1 MKINRCT
8 GTYKSFFGMLL
19 LVILCLGFS
28 GQAFA
33 EGSYQVTEMQMQ
45 GTITTDSALNVR
57 RGPGKDYDVLTKVS
71 NDTVLTITGQAD
83 NGWYQVEINGETGYV
98 SDKYVDA
105 QEVAKAGELEKE
117 EGEPE
122 EGYRGL
128 NQSPYV
134 KKLLVIS
141 AVIIVILVMIVLT
154 IKGLRRD
161 DEDDEYDDEDEDDE
175 YDDEDADGGEY
186 DDGDEDDGEYD
197 DEDDDDGEYD
207 DEDDDDGGEY
217 DDRDEDDEDE
227 DDDDEDDEPVRRPR
241 TKKQPSQQNK
251 NKKQP
256 QQGKKPGAQQGKKQ
270 TKKKEYVL
278 REEDYRVQIDPSFF
292 EDKEPIEQPAM
303 VTGYLERKKIEE
315 EALKRG
321 LNLSDQEIRAYA
333 SEHGKA
339 EDGAGK
345 QKELDEAMAK
355 LSELQKEIERLKKQ

>member
-8 GTYKSFFGMLL
+8 GTYGNFFGMLL
-19 LVILCLGFS
+19 LVLLCLGFS

-71 NDTVLTITGQAD
+71 NDTILTITGQAD
-83 NGWYQVEINGETGYV
+83 NGWYQIEIGGETGYV
-98 SDKYVDA
+98 SDQYVDA
-105 QEVAKAGELEKE
+105 QEVAEAGEPE
-117 EGEPE
+117 EEAGEPE

-154 IKGLRRD
+154 IRGLRRD
-161 DEDDEYDDEDEDDE
+161 DEDE
-175 YDDEDADGGEY
+175 
-186 DDGDEDDGEYD
+186 DDGDEYD

-207 DEDDDDGGEY
+207 DDDDGDDDDEDDDGEY
-217 DDRDEDDEDE
+217 DDEEEEDD
-227 DDDDEDDEPVRRPR
+227 DDEPVRRPR

-251 NKKQP
+251 KLP
-256 QQGKKPGAQQGKKQ
+256 QQGKKPEAQQGKKQ

-321 LNLSDQEIRAYA
+321 LNLSDQEIKAYA
-333 SEHGKA
+333 SMSGKTEDDA
-339 EDGAGK
+339 EK

>member
-8 GTYKSFFGMLL
+8 KTYRSFWGMLM
-19 LVILCLGFS
+19 LVLLCLCFS

-57 RGPGKDYDVLTKVS
+57 LGPGKDYDVLTKVG

-83 NGWYQVEINGETGYV
+83 NGWYQVEIDGKTGYV
-98 SDKYVDA
+98 SDQYVNA
-105 QEVAKAGELEKE
+105 QEAAEEADGQDKE

-134 KKLLVIS
+134 KKLILIG

-154 IKGLRRD
+154 IKGLRKDDEDEDED
-161 DEDDEYDDEDEDDE
+161 DEDDEDDEEDEEDEDDEDDEDDDDDDDDEDDDDDDEDEDDE
-175 YDDEDADGGEY
+175 DE
-186 DDGDEDDGEYD
+186 
-197 DEDDDDGEYD
+197 
-207 DEDDDDGGEY
+207 
-217 DDRDEDDEDE
+217 
-227 DDDDEDDEPVRRPR
+227 EPVRKPR
-241 TKKQPSQQNK
+241 TKKQSSGQ
-251 NKKQP
+251 KKKRQP
-256 QQGKKPGAQQGKKQ
+256 ERRTQKGGTQ
-270 TKKKEYVL
+270 KKEYVL

-292 EDKEPIEQPAM
+292 EEKEPIEQPAM

-321 LNLSDQEIRAYA
+321 LNLSDQEIAAYV
-333 SEHGKA
+333 SEHGKTGK
-339 EDGAGK
+339 DAGK